1 MREEKGGLCVES
13 VLVHSGLFKYFQQT
27 THSASKIQQPA
38 SCNFKGN
45 SILILNV
52 SAMST
57 EEIIHAYRHLYRA
70 ALQAV
75 CHSKPASFVVR
86 DQLRRAFR
94 KKEGATFDG
103 KAIRRTV
110 WFLRNAATQRGME
123 HQIVRNLLLTQF
135 WRVKEDTV
143 AWKRIVGY
151 SDKQKRKDKMDV
163 ISNTAY
169 VHYEQTITMLNKTMG
184 MCLPLR

>member
-1 MREEKGGLCVES
+1 MRQVCFGAQRLVQVFSTDHSLC
-13 VLVHSGLFKYFQQT
+13 F
-27 THSASKIQQPA
+27 KIQQPA
-38 SCNFKGN
+38 SYNLQGN
-45 SILILNV
+45 PILNV

-94 KKEGATFDG
+94 RKEGATFDG

-110 WFLRNAATQRGME
+110 WFLRNAARQRGME

-143 AWKRIVGY
+143 SWKRIVGY
-151 SDKQKRKDKMDV
+151 SDKQKRKEKM
-163 ISNTAY
+163 Y
-169 VHYEQTITMLNKTMG
+169 VQHPRPYLS
-184 MCLPLR
+184 C

>member
-1 MREEKGGLCVES
+1 
-13 VLVHSGLFKYFQQT
+13 
-27 THSASKIQQPA
+27 
-38 SCNFKGN
+38 
-45 SILILNV
+45 
-52 SAMST
+52 MST

-110 WFLRNAATQRGME
+110 WFLRNAARQRGME

-151 SDKQKRKDKMDV
+151 SDKQKRKDKM
-163 ISNTAY
+163 
-169 VHYEQTITMLNKTMG
+169 
-184 MCLPLR
+184 